1 MECVNS
7 KAPEM
12 NIPWLTD
19 LIKISKKSIP
29 CATNSHHS
37 LKANFPGQVSAEGAA
52 KLLRVQFA
60 GGMEVREVMHAATTE
75 P

>member
-1 MECVNS
+1 VNS
-7 KAPEM
+7 KAPEI
-12 NIPWLTD
+12 NIPR
-19 LIKISKKSIP
+19 LIDIRIKNHKSLP

-52 KLLRVQFA
+52 KLLRMQFA
-60 GGMEVREVMHAATTE
+60 GGVEVREVVHAATTE